1 MIKVAA
7 AVIKYEDKVLLMRR
21 AHGQKYAGMWEFP
34 GIKVQENERASA
46 ALRREL
52 DEELYIKAN
61 IGKLITS
68 VVDGEHEVYAYNVEY
83 LDGLITLHVHDD
95 MQWVPLTDAL
105 KYNLLPSDR
114 KIIMHMTNTKESVK
128 KPETL
133 DSALE
138 QIIDKPV
145 LDSSTNKYVVNI
157 KNGFFGTSRSFSSQH
172 AAISF
177 YVDTVRYIINILQN
191 RRLTNTKEK

>member
-1 MIKVAA
+1 MIKIAS

-34 GIKVQENERASA
+34 GIKVQENERTSA

-61 IGKLITS
+61 VGKLITS
-68 VVDGEHEVYAYNVEY
+68 VVDGEYEVYAYNVEY

-95 MQWVPLTDAL
+95 MQWVPLKDTL
-105 KYNLLPSDR
+105 KYNLLPADR
-114 KIIMHMTNTKESVK
+114 KILMHMTNTKESVK

-133 DSALE
+133 DSALK

-145 LDSSTNKYVVNI
+145 LDLSTNKYVVNI
-157 KNGFFGTSRSFSSQH
+157 KNGFFGASRSFSSQH
-172 AAISF
+172 AAINF
-177 YVDTVRYIINILQN
+177 YMDTVRYIVNTLQN
-191 RRLTNTKEK
+191 RQLLKIK

>member
-21 AHGQKYAGMWEFP
+21 APGQKHAGTWEFP

-68 VVDGEHEVYAYNVEY
+68 VADGEHETFAYNVEY
-83 LDGLITLHVHDD
+83 VDGLITLHVHDD

-114 KIIMHMTNTKESVK
+114 KIIMHMTNT
-128 KPETL
+128 
-133 DSALE
+133 
-138 QIIDKPV
+138 
-145 LDSSTNKYVVNI
+145 
-157 KNGFFGTSRSFSSQH
+157 
-172 AAISF
+172 
-177 YVDTVRYIINILQN
+177 
-191 RRLTNTKEK
+191 